1 MKIKRSNWKV
11 PYISGFSWKQVNRKI
26 TKTFKRLCSVNPRLI
41 GKTISI
47 YNGQTFV
54 KIQIKKEMLGLK
66 LGELSIS
73 KVLGFMQKKTKKH
86 QPKSKS

>member
-1 MKIKRSNWKV
+1 
-11 PYISGFSWKQVNRKI
+11 
-26 TKTFKRLCSVNPRLI
+26 LI